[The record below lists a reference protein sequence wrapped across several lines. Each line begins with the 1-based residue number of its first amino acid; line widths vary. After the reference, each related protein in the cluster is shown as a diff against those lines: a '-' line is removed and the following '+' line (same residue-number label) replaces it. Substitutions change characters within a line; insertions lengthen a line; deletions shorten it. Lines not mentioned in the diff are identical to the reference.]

1 MQIKKYEAVDMQEA
15 IKLIK
20 NDLGPDAVIL
30 STKQVKKG
38 NGMFGMFSRQ
48 LVEVVAARDYTEK
61 SKDRATAAVPAGITD
76 KDNTASEELLK
87 DEISRLRVDLGAT
100 PVELREVR
108 TEIGVLKSYMQELL
122 RGGEDEQ
129 LKGLSD
135 PLVIFYRKLVLE
147 GIDIILAGRI
157 VRILESKLSD
167 EQKGNFDQIKK
178 LGLALLQKQV
188 KVSGPIFPVHN
199 SGKGQKIAVFVGPT
213 GVGKTTTIA
222 KIAAKYTLID
232 KKKVALITF
241 DTFRIGAIEQL
252 KIYAKIIGLPVD
264 VVLTPADLPRAVER
278 RKDADLILI
287 DTAGRNQ
294 KDKIY
299 IKELKEV
306 WSQKLKLD
314 CYLVLASTSSD
325 SVLTD
330 ILNKFKEVPLDGL
343 LFTKLDEADKFG
355 VIFNAMIKAQK
366 PLSYFTTGQRV
377 PEDIELA
384 AAERLGRLILGMEP
398 VSSH

>member
-20 NDLGPDAVIL
+20 KDLGPDAVIL
-30 STKQVKKG
+30 STREIKKG
-38 NGMFGMFSRQ
+38 NGIFGMFSRQ
-48 LVEVVAARDYTEK
+48 VVEVVAARDYTEK
-61 SKDRATAAVPAGITD
+61 AKDRAEYAAVPDIPS
-76 KDNTASEELLK
+76 KDNAVPEELLK
-87 DEISRLRVDLGAT
+87 NDTGRGMSDFSAAPI
-100 PVELREVR
+100 ELREVR
-108 TEIGVLKSYMQELL
+108 SEIGILKSYVQELMKN
-122 RGGEDEQ
+122 GEDEQ

-135 PLVIFYRKLVLE
+135 QLVFFYRKLLSA
-147 GIDIILAGRI
+147 GIDMTLSGRI
-157 VRILESKLSD
+157 IRILDTRLSE
-167 EQKGNFDQIKK
+167 EQKNNFATINK
-178 LGLALLQKQV
+178 LGHELIQKQI
-188 KVSGPIFPVHN
+188 KVSGAVYN
-199 SGKGQKIAVFVGPT
+199 VEKGQKLAVFVGPT

-241 DTFRIGAIEQL
+241 DTYRIGAIEQL

-264 VVLTPADLPRAVER
+264 VVLTPDELPRAVEK
-278 RKDADLILI
+278 RKDADIILI
-287 DTAGRNQ
+287 DTAGRSH
-294 KDKIY
+294 KDKMY
-299 IKELKEV
+299 IKEIKEMFP
-306 WSQKLKLD
+306 QRLKLD

-325 SVLTD
+325 GVIND
-330 ILNKFKEVPLDGL
+330 ILNQFKEVPVDGL

-384 AAERLGRLILGMEP
+384 AADRLSRLILDMEP
-398 VSSH
+398 VNSH

>member
-20 NDLGPDAVIL
+20 SDLGPDAVIL
-30 STKQVKKG
+30 STRQVKKG
-38 NGMFGMFSRQ
+38 SGVFGMFSRQ
-48 LVEVVAARDYTEK
+48 FVEVVAARDYTEK
-61 SKDRATAAVPAGITD
+61 VKDKASMAYEANISSKDQ
-76 KDNTASEELLK
+76 KHSEEFLK
-87 DEISRLRVDLGAT
+87 EEIKRMRTDFGAT
-100 PVELREVR
+100 PVELREVK
-108 TEIGVLKSYMQELL
+108 TEIGILKGYLQEML
-122 RGGEDEQ
+122 RTGEDGQ

-135 PLVIFYRKLVLE
+135 PLVLFYRKLVSE
-147 GIDIILAGRI
+147 GIDMTLSSRIIK
-157 VRILESKLSD
+157 ILDNKLSED
-167 EQKGNFDQIKK
+167 QKADIEQINR
-178 LGLALLQKQV
+178 LGLELIKKQV
-188 KVSGPIFPVHN
+188 KVSGPVYN
-199 SGKGQKIAVFVGPT
+199 NEKGQKLAVFVGPT

-264 VVLTPADLPRAVER
+264 VVLAPEDLPGAVAR
-278 RKDADLILI
+278 RRDADIILI
-287 DTAGRNQ
+287 DTAGRNH
-294 KDKIY
+294 KDRVY
-299 IKELKEV
+299 INELKTM
-306 WSQKLKLD
+306 WDQRLKLD
-314 CYLVLASTSSD
+314 CFLVLASTSSD

-330 ILNKFKEVPLDGL
+330 ILNQFKEIPVNGL

-384 AAERLGRLILGMEP
+384 SPERLSRLMLGMEP